1 LTHRVC
7 LYPLA
12 SILVAR
18 QEYVD
23 TLLGTTLDGYV
34 LKRLLGSGGMGA
46 VYLAED
52 PSIGQQVAIKVVR
65 TDDSNYS
72 DTASLEQ
79 ATERFRQEARAVGGL
94 DHLNILPLY
103 RYGEEETSSG
113 RRAYIVM
120 QYRPEGSL
128 ADWLRRR
135 AGKFKPSSQALAPQ
149 LPEGLP
155 TAWPLGLEEATFY
168 VFQAASALQYA
179 HERGIIHRDVKPAN
193 FLLRFDPHVTNKAAI
208 LLLSDFG
215 LAKFYAVTSATSHAF
230 GTPIY
235 MAPEQFDGTASP
247 QSDQYALAI
256 MAFHLLAGHP
266 PFEGDPMHLMLQH
279 LRTAPP
285 SLHALVPTTPRS
297 IEEVLKRALA
307 KQADQ
312 RFPSIM
318 AFAEAFKEASH
329 GSASRTL
336 LRPFT
341 LPTLPAVNQSGEATQ
356 SRNNIFRAST
366 ALPPTS
372 QGERTTASEFSPYA
386 TERQDFSTMLKGS
399 QDMALQAQTEI
410 PQQAAMQQM
419 QQASAS
425 SPLARSQ
432 PMTPPPQTICQEE
445 PPIPQR
451 SEQRTSRRN
460 ALSWIFGG
468 AALLAI
474 GTGTGIFI
482 ARREHVP
489 GPPLVVNT
497 TNPQAI
503 APNDH
508 MLQKILPGHTG
519 EVTSVAWSPDG
530 LFLASGA
537 ADNSVRV
544 WNIDQGQS
552 QVFNGHT
559 AEVLSVAWAPDSSF
573 LASGGVDATVRIW
586 HQNGPSHY
594 APIKVGAVVND
605 LVWQHDNSTL
615 FAGTIGKGLYEIY
628 PQTSSALQQPYKGQI
643 STRAVALSPNG
654 PFLATGDDLGMVRL
668 YNLPTMTLLF
678 ARRLHQKPVLALAWS
693 PDGTQLAS
701 GATDKHLQVVEVSTT
716 FNLLHTFTHRASVTG
731 IAWNPG
737 DIRQIA
743 TITNDGNLYMWSVPD
758 GKFNIYKNRAGIA
771 TSLTWG
777 VKGLVTGMKD
787 GTIALW
793 NHLAPPVLP

>member
-1 LTHRVC
+1 
-7 LYPLA
+7 
-12 SILVAR
+12 
-18 QEYVD
+18 VD

-135 AGKFKPSSQALAPQ
+135 AGKFRPSSQTLTPQ

-155 TAWPLGLEEATFY
+155 TSWPLGLEETAY
-168 VFQAASALQYA
+168 YIYQAASALQYA
-179 HERGIIHRDVKPAN
+179 HDRGIIHRDVKPAN
-193 FLLRFDPHVTNKAAI
+193 FLLRFDPHITNKAAI

-279 LRTAPP
+279 LRTEPP
-285 SLHALVPTTPRS
+285 SLHTLVPTVPRS
-297 IEEVLKRALA
+297 TDEVLHRALA

-318 AFAEAFKEASH
+318 NFAEAFKEASH
-329 GSASRTL
+329 SNASRTL

-341 LPTLPAVNQSGEATQ
+341 LPTLPAVHQPGEITH

-366 ALPPTS
+366 ALPPAP
-372 QGERTTASEFSPYA
+372 QSEHLPPAALSPYA
-386 TERQDFSTMLKGS
+386 TERHDFSTMLKGP
-399 QDMALQAQTEI
+399 QDQPLQAQTEI
-410 PQQAAMQQM
+410 PQQTAMQQM
-419 QQASAS
+419 QQARAF
-425 SPLARSQ
+425 SPSVQSQ
-432 PMTPPPQTICQEE
+432 PMTPQPSTMPRQEL
-445 PPIPQR
+445 PAPR
-451 SEQRTSRRN
+451 HDEQRTSRRH
-460 ALSWIFGG
+460 ALNWIFGG

-482 ARREHVP
+482 ARREHTP
-489 GPPLVVNT
+489 GPPSVVSSNV
-497 TNPQAI
+497 NPQAI
-503 APNDH
+503 MPDNRTQPKL
-508 MLQKILPGHTG
+508 LQGHTG

-530 LFLASGA
+530 RFLASGS
-537 ADNSVRV
+537 ADNSVRL
-544 WNIDQGQS
+544 WNIDEQQS
-552 QVFNGHT
+552 QVFSGHK
-559 AEVLSVAWAPDSSF
+559 AEIFSVAWAPDSSL
-573 LASGGVDATVRIW
+573 LASGGEDTTVRIW
-586 HQNGPSHY
+586 DQHGPSQY
-594 APIKVGAVVND
+594 APIEAGAIVNS
-605 LVWQHDNSTL
+605 LAWQHDNSTL
-615 FAGTIGKGLYEIY
+615 FAGTIGKGLYEMY
-628 PQTSSALQQPYKGQI
+628 PQASRALPKLNKEQI
-643 STRAVALSPNG
+643 SIRAVALSPDG
-654 PFLATGDDLGMVRL
+654 LFLATGDDLGLVKL
-668 YNLPTMTLLF
+668 YQLPALNLLF
-678 ARRLHQKPVLALAWS
+678 ARRLHQKPVLTLAWS
-693 PDGTQLAS
+693 PDGSQLAS
-701 GATDKHLQVVEVSTT
+701 GAADRHLQIVEVSTT
-716 FNLLHTFTHRASVTG
+716 FTLLHTFTHRASVTC

-737 DIRQIA
+737 DSRQIA
-743 TITNDGNLYMWSVPD
+743 TITNDGNLYLWSTLD
-758 GKFNIYKNRAGIA
+758 GHFNIYKSRTSLA

-777 VKGLVTGMKD
+777 IKGLVTGMRD
-787 GTIALW
+787 GTIAIW
-793 NHLAPPVLP
+793 GHLTSSPLPGTPGNTGQQ